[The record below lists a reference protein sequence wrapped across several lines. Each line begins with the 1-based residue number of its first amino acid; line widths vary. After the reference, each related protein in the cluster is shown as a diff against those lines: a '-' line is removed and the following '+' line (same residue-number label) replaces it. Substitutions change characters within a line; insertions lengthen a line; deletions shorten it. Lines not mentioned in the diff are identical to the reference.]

1 MAISVDTL
9 YNLVNND
16 LAGLGR
22 SGYTDNDQFNRMV
35 NLAQVMMLEFY
46 HNQYRNTSNIAD
58 AVRPF
63 YVPDQKISI
72 TQGTGSLPDDYAHGL
87 AVTTLQAVGCS
98 GAPPRVAAIEVL
110 PHEKWAVIHDPLV
123 GATLLNPYF
132 EFSSSG
138 IRVWPIAI
146 TKIELAYLRQPA
158 EAERAITTGAN
169 DTETLDVA
177 NTTDLEW
184 PATETGDFVSVLLAM
199 KGIQVRDSE
208 IATFVANRFVNVI
221 QQQ

>member
-9 YNLVNND
+9 YKLVNND

-46 HNQYRNTSNIAD
+46 HNQYRVTNNIAD

-63 YVPDQKISI
+63 YVPDEKISI
-72 TQGTGSLPDDYAHGL
+72 TQGTGTLPGNYAHGL
-87 AVTTLQAVGCS
+87 AVTTLQAIGCD
-98 GAPPRVAAIEVL
+98 GGTPRVGATELL

-123 GATLLNPYF
+123 GASLNNPYY
-132 EFSSSG
+132 ELSSEG

-146 TKIELAYLRQPA
+146 TKVELAYLRQPTD
-158 EAERAITTGAN
+158 AERAITTGAN
-169 DTETLDVA
+169 DTETLDEA

-184 PATETGDFVSVLLAM
+184 PATETGDFVSILLAM